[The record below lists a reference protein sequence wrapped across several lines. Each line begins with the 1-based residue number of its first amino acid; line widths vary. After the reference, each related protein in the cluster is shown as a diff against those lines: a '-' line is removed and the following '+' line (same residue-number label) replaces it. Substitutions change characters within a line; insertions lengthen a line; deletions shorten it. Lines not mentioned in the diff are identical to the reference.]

1 MKLRMN
7 VSMITGQNTMYKVE
21 FGYYNY
27 PLKQRMF
34 KTYDAA
40 KKYFYAIQRNPAVK
54 RVELITAKV

>member
-1 MKLRMN
+1 
-7 VSMITGQNTMYKVE
+7 MITGQNTMYKVE

-27 PLKQRMF
+27 PVKERMF

-40 KKYFYAIQRNPAVK
+40 KKFFYAIQRNPAVK